1 MANAAL
7 NSVLEQSGLLLI
19 PKIDTQLALAGGAD
33 PKPALANNPVAT
45 APATNAPVT
54 LRRESMVLV
63 VVMILT
69 HPERTK
75 QTGSGSLWRKT
86 QDR

>member
-45 APATNAPVT
+45 AP
-54 LRRESMVLV
+54 SC
-63 VVMILT
+63 
-69 HPERTK
+69 
-75 QTGSGSLWRKT
+75 
-86 QDR
+86 

>member
-7 NSVLEQSGLLLI
+7 NSVLEQSGLLPI
-19 PKIDTQLALAGGAD
+19 PKIDTQLALADGVD

-69 HPERTK
+69 HPE
-75 QTGSGSLWRKT
+75 
-86 QDR
+86 